1 MDEHD
6 TQDRPVRPLV
16 LAPLE
21 KAKGVSRAR
30 WSELMASLAAYEGL
44 IELHDPKA
52 ASPVMILRAM
62 GRRFDA

>member
-6 TQDRPVRPLV
+6 TQDGPVRPLI

-21 KAKGVSRAR
+21 RAKGVSQAR
-30 WSELMASLAAYEGL
+30 WSELMADLPSYEGL

-52 ASPVMILRAM
+52 ASPVMIERAI